1 MCLVFIAVL
10 LHLFQW
16 GKELGQ
22 QHLFPGHTGRE
33 MHADETGNRE
43 QTRWGQRSTSLG
55 VEWRAAQ

>member
-22 QHLFPGHTGRE
+22 QHLFPGQTGRE
-33 MHADETGNRE
+33 MQADETGNRE
-43 QTRWGQRSTSLG
+43 QTCWGQRSTSLG
-55 VEWRAAQ
+55 VEWRAAE